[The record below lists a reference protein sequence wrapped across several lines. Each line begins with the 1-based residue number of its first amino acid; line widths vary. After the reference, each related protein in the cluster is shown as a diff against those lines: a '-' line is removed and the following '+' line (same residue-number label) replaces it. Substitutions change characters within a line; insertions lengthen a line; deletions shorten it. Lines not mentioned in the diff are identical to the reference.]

1 METLETAIATAE
13 DAQAK
18 AENELIEYA
27 IEQKKREEV
36 QLQSSPSH
44 VVHAPQA

>member
-1 METLETAIATAE
+1 MESLEKAISNAE

-27 IEQKKREEV
+27 MEQKKREEV
-36 QLQSSPSH
+36 L
-44 VVHAPQA
+44 